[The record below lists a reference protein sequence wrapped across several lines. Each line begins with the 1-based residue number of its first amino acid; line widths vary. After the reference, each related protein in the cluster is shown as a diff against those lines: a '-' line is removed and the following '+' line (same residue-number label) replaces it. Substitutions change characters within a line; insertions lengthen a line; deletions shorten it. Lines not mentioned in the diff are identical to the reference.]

1 MSDERD
7 IDRLAADAL
16 AAGEATGWFEPL
28 YAANA
33 AAGTTPPWNH
43 DGPRPLLEAW
53 ARERGV
59 RDDGGRRR
67 AAVVGAGLGA
77 DAEYVASLG
86 FDTLGFDISATAVRL
101 AGERS
106 THDNARYE
114 VGDLLDLPASWVG
127 AFDLVVESFTV
138 QALPDPPRADAI
150 AAISRLVAPG
160 GTLLAIAY
168 ALPDGDPPAPEGP
181 PWRLRRAEME
191 AFATAVDP
199 PLRIVELALH
209 TDTDWP
215 FWRVELAAPP
225 ATPAA

>member
-1 MSDERD
+1 MSDERPD
-7 IDRLAADAL
+7 IGRLAADAL
-16 AAGEATGWFEPL
+16 GAGDPTGWFEPL
-28 YAANA
+28 YAANE
-33 AAGTTPPWNH
+33 AAGTEPPWNH
-43 DGPRPLLEAW
+43 DAPRPLLESW
-53 ARERGV
+53 ARERGL
-59 RDDGGRRR
+59 RGGPGER
-67 AAVVGAGLGA
+67 AVVVGAGLGA

-86 FDTLGFDISATAVRL
+86 FDTLGFDISETAVRL

-106 THDNARYE
+106 TQANARYE
-114 VGDLLDLPASWVG
+114 VGDLLDLPPAWLG

-168 ALPDGDPPAPEGP
+168 ALPDGDPPAPDGP

-199 PLRIVELALH
+199 PLRTVELALH

-215 FWRVELAAPP
+215 FWRMELAAPP
-225 ATPAA
+225 PRDAA

>member
-1 MSDERD
+1 MSDERP
-7 IDRLAADAL
+7 ADA
-16 AAGEATGWFEPL
+16 ATGWFEPL
-28 YAANA
+28 YAAND
-33 AAGTTPPWNH
+33 AAGTRPPWSQ
-43 DGPRPLLEAW
+43 DTPRPLLESW
-53 ARERGV
+53 ARERGL
-59 RDDGGRRR
+59 RGTPDQR
-67 AAVVGAGLGA
+67 AVVVGAGLGA

-114 VGDLLDLPASWVG
+114 VGDLLDLPDAWIG

-225 ATPAA
+225 SQDAA